1 MFPVQSPAISDP
13 RAEANRA
20 NAVHSTGPS
29 TAAGK
34 AVSRLNATRHGLTS
48 QVACMTWEDRDA
60 FNEFC
65 ASLVTE
71 YRPETA
77 VETQLAQSI
86 AEDQWR
92 LNRARAIEHNIFA
105 LGSTASMPA
114 IDSDDPQIDAAL
126 AQAQTFRDESR
137 TFGLI
142 TLYEQRIHR
151 NLQRNLDRLRQ
162 LQSDRRA
169 ARARALDELI
179 ELEEFNR
186 IRGIADPPAEAGQS
200 PAPLAGGFV
209 FRLGKSSSPSSAAAA
224 PTCSARLPKPP
235 RGAQT
240 DTSMTPPEPTPPTL
254 CLRPALPGG

>member
-1 MFPVQSPAISDP
+1 MFPVESPTVSDP
-13 RAEANRA
+13 RTETNRA
-20 NAVHSTGPS
+20 NAAHSTGPA

-60 FNEFC
+60 FNQFC
-65 ASLVTE
+65 ASIVTD
-71 YRPETA
+71 YHPETTI
-77 VETQLAQSI
+77 ETQLAQAI
-86 AEDQWR
+86 AEDHWR

-105 LGSTASMPA
+105 LGSACLREASTPP

-126 AQAQTFRDESR
+126 AQAQTFRDEGK

-179 ELEEFNR
+179 ELQEFKR

-200 PAPLAGGFV
+200 PAPPATGFV
-209 FRLGKSSSPSSAAAA
+209 FSPQEIDFAVFRRRRANLLGASPKSAPKRSNRLFEDAA
-224 PTCSARLPKPP
+224 
-235 RGAQT
+235 
-240 DTSMTPPEPTPPTL
+240 
-254 CLRPALPGG
+254 